1 MMILSQAGLGGGLA
15 DYPGDGPHAAH
26 RLEHSETDPQGP
38 RAQRGK
44 DRALERG
51 GVAADQGDGP
61 QGAAHAGFRLRE
73 PAAWLDAF
81 LGRAEVL
88 APALSTLPHYAAIRH
103 ELKLAGSPIPANDCW
118 IAALV
123 REYKMP
129 IVSKDTHFDWV
140 SGIRRL
146 DW

>member
-1 MMILSQAGLGGGLA
+1 MILDTNALSALAERDADLIRCIQSAPRLCVTLISLGEYHYGISQSRKGDELA
-15 DYPGDGPHAAH
+15 
-26 RLEHSETDPQGP
+26 
-38 RAQRGK
+38 
-44 DRALERG
+44 
-51 GVAADQGDGP
+51 V
-61 QGAAHAGFRLRE
+61 
-73 PAAWLDAF
+73 WLDAF

-88 APALSTLPHYAAIRH
+88 APTLSTLPHYAAIRR

-129 IVSKDTHFDWV
+129 IVSKDSHFDRV
-140 SGIRRL
+140 SAIRRL